1 MEKTIGAIN
10 ELFSIDHE
18 LEERET
24 AKTPAAKT
32 LLDRRSEIRQRLSAY
47 LLSTY
52 DSLVRAR
59 KFPPVVDVQDGY
71 CGGCNLRIPPQ
82 LDHLVRGGR
91 ALLTCP
97 HCMRLLNPAPT
108 PTKKATDKRG
118 WSESDRPAKHLGRS
132 HGR

>member
-1 MEKTIGAIN
+1 MEKTIGALN

-18 LEERET
+18 LRERQTEST
-24 AKTPAAKT
+24 AAART

-59 KFPPVVDVQDGY
+59 RFPPVVEVRDGY
-71 CGGCNLRIPPQ
+71 CGGCNLRLPPQ

-97 HCMRLLNPAPT
+97 HCLRLLHAIRPPQKEPAASR
-108 PTKKATDKRG
+108 K
-118 WSESDRPAKHLGRS
+118 WSESDRPEKHLGRS
-132 HGR
+132 RR